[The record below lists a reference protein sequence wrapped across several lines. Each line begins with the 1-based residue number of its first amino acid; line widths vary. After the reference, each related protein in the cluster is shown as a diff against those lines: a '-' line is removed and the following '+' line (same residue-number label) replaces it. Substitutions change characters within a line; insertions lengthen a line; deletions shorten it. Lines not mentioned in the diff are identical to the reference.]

1 MKRSGAWAID
11 LKKKMRIKLHW
22 KLTFIF
28 CFVVILAVSAG
39 YFYLDSHLKAYV
51 ENNLESN
58 VKHQLT
64 LGRELLEIHL
74 QDKTSAIDFQQLAL
88 SMGDAL
94 GLRATIVAL
103 DGKVLGDADLTR
115 EQLLTVENHANRPE
129 IKEALKGGLGI
140 SKRFSHTVK
149 KDMLYTAIPFG
160 KEKTEGVLRF
170 SVALRDIEILQAKM
184 RRVIGV
190 SVAGIM
196 LLILILTFLVS
207 VFISRP
213 LSEMSAI
220 AKSMAQGDFSKKA
233 VVHTSD
239 EIGELARS
247 LNLMS
252 EEIKDKIGK
261 VDSERAKLDLV
272 LSSMFEGVIV
282 TDDKEKIILM
292 NPSLRKIFLV
302 DINPEGKKPL
312 EVIRNTAVQDIVD
325 RIVQGRQ
332 GLATE
337 EITVNIPEEKILK
350 VNGVPILR
358 NNKFEGAILVFHDIT
373 ELRRLEQV
381 RQDFVANVSHEL
393 RTPISSIKGYA
404 ETLLDGALEDK
415 DNAKEFIGIIYQDSN
430 RLANLI
436 NDLLDLSKIESGKM
450 KMSFVPLDPASSIR
464 RAVTVMENQ
473 ARAKS
478 IALKF
483 DLPPSLPKI
492 MADEARFSQV
502 MINLLDNAIKYSTE
516 GGSATISA
524 VVANN
529 TLQIDISDTGIGI
542 SEKDLPRI
550 FERFYRVDKARS
562 RELGGT
568 GLGLSI
574 VKHIV
579 SSHGGQVWVKSEP
592 GLGSTFSF
600 TIPLA

>member
-1 MKRSGAWAID
+1 MK
-11 LKKKMRIKLHW
+11 IKLHW

-28 CFVVILAVSAG
+28 CFVVVFAISAG
-39 YFYLDSHLKAYV
+39 YFYLDSHLKFYV
-51 ENNLESN
+51 ESSIENNI
-58 VKHQLT
+58 KHQLA
-64 LGRELLEIHL
+64 LGKGLLETNL
-74 QDKTSAIDFQQLAL
+74 KDKTSSVDFQALAL
-88 SMGDAL
+88 QMGNAL
-94 GLRATIVAL
+94 GLRVTIIAL
-103 DGKVLGDADLTR
+103 DGKVLGDTDLTR
-115 EQLLTVENHANRPE
+115 EQLLSVENHANRPE
-129 IKEALKGGLGI
+129 VKEALSSGLGA
-140 SKRFSHTVK
+140 SKRFSYTIK
-149 KDMLYTAIPFG
+149 KYMLYTALPFG

-170 SVALRDIEILQAKM
+170 SVPLHDIEILQAKM
-184 RRVIGV
+184 RRVVAVSIIG
-190 SVAGIM
+190 I
-196 LLILILTFLVS
+196 LLLSLGLTFLVS
-207 VFISRP
+207 IFVSRP
-213 LSEMSAI
+213 LSEMSAV
-220 AKSMAQGDFSKKA
+220 AKAMAGGDFSKKA
-233 VVHTSD
+233 AIHTND

-282 TDDKEKIILM
+282 TDSSEKIILM

-302 DINPEGKKPL
+302 DTNPEGKKPL

-325 RIVQGRQ
+325 KIIQGKQ

-337 EITVNIPEEKILK
+337 EITVSVPEEKILK
-350 VNGVPILR
+350 VNGVPIVR
-358 NNKFEGAILVFHDIT
+358 NNEFEGAILVFHDIT
-373 ELRRLEQV
+373 ELRRLEQI

-404 ETLLDGALEDK
+404 ETLLEGALEDK
-415 DNAKEFIGIIYQDSN
+415 DNAKEFISIIYQDSN

-450 KMSFVPLDPASSIR
+450 KMNFVPLDAASVIK
-464 RAVTVMENQ
+464 RAVTVIENQ
-473 ARAKS
+473 AKGKS
-478 IALKF
+478 ISFKLNLA
-483 DLPPSLPKI
+483 PELPKI
-492 MADEARFSQV
+492 KADETRFSQV
-502 MINLLDNAIKYSTE
+502 MINLLDNAIKYTSE
-516 GGSATISA
+516 NGSVTVTAK
-524 VVANN
+524 VVNN
-529 TLQIDISDTGIGI
+529 SLQVDIEDTGIGI

-579 SSHGGQVWVKSEP
+579 QAHSGQVWVKSEL